1 MTWYHHVGN
10 RTSEI
15 MRCKVYL
22 EKSNGHVE
30 VQLRAAR
37 VLAGCHSLG
46 GESVKFCFWGLLS
59 LSLQTGFRCSVLTC
73 GVAPRMDDH
82 GFLL

>member
-1 MTWYHHVGN
+1 MGN

-22 EKSNGHVE
+22 EKRNGHVE
-30 VQLRAAR
+30 VQLRAAH

-46 GESVKFCFWGLLS
+46 EELIKFCFWGFTLPFS
-59 LSLQTGFRCSVLTC
+59 ANRIQEF
-73 GVAPRMDDH
+73 M
-82 GFLL
+82 

>member
-1 MTWYHHVGN
+1 
-10 RTSEI
+10 

-37 VLAGCHSLG
+37 ILAGCHSLG
-46 GESVKFCFWGLLS
+46 GESVKFSAFGIYS
-59 LSLQTGFRCSVLTC
+59 FSANGFRSLALTC
-73 GVAPRMDDH
+73 SVAPRKWMIMASYYEMRA
-82 GFLL
+82 FLFDGT